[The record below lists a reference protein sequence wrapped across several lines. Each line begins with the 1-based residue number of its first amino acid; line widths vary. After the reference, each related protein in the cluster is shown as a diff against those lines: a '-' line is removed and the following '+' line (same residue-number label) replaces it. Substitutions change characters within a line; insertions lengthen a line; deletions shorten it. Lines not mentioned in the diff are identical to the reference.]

1 MTNNSFN
8 FWSHRKRTPDIIL
21 SNLDSHCQPIHSKF
35 DCETEKLSEMEVDD
49 MMNSDELKLDN
60 ENDLHSIA
68 NDPYDESIE
77 PQNMSYIEG
86 ILFKLIQLIMR
97 FVGSV
102 YVFLDFEKIICIV
115 K

>member
-1 MTNNSFN
+1 MTYNSNIFLL
-8 FWSHRKRTPDIIL
+8 HRKRSPDIIL
-21 SNLDSHCQPIHSKF
+21 SNLDSHCQPIHSEF
-35 DCETEKLSEMEVDD
+35 DCEPEQLSEMEVDD

-86 ILFKLIQLIMR
+86 ILFKLIQLIP
-97 FVGSV
+97 VCA
-102 YVFLDFEKIICIV
+102 LEKACTLLFGL
-115 K
+115 